1 MAYDLFFLSYNEPNA
16 ADNWHKLK
24 SRFLHAKRVEGIQGI
39 HSAHKVCAKRCLT
52 SHFFVVDADSEIL
65 DFDFTY
71 KVSDYDKDYVHL
83 WYAMNPVN
91 GLEYGWGG
99 LKLFPRKLVAN
110 SEVAGVDLT
119 TSFPLKVIPETVSIT
134 HFNSTPF
141 DAWRSAFREAVKL
154 FAQRNAEAKERLLA
168 WETKSTQG
176 QYAEWVQAG
185 VRDGVAY
192 AAHNHKLFMINDWQW
207 LQERFDNKQGKLYG

>member
-16 ADNWHKLK
+16 DDNWHKLK

-39 HSAHKVCAKRCLT
+39 HSAHKACAKRCLT

-65 DFDFTY
+65 DFDFTF
-71 KVSDYDKDYVHL
+71 KVSEYDKDYVHL
-83 WYAMNPVN
+83 WYARNPVN

-99 LKLFPRKLVAN
+99 LKLFPRKLVHN
-110 SEVAGVDLT
+110 SEVSGVDMT
-119 TSFPLKVIPETVSIT
+119 TSFSLKV
-134 HFNSTPF
+134 FNSTPF

-154 FAQRNAEAKERLLA
+154 YPQCNAEAKERLLA

-176 QYAEWVQAG
+176 QNADWVQAG

-192 AAHNHKLFMINDWQW
+192 AVHNHKLFMINDWQW
-207 LQERFDNKQGKLYG
+207 LQEQFDNKQGKLYG